1 MLRKSNIRRN
11 LFYEIFIFNNMKLT
25 KNDLDYIKDLS
36 KQEVNN
42 IRKETSNSD
51 QIVNNIEL

>member
-1 MLRKSNIRRN
+1 
-11 LFYEIFIFNNMKLT
+11 MKLT